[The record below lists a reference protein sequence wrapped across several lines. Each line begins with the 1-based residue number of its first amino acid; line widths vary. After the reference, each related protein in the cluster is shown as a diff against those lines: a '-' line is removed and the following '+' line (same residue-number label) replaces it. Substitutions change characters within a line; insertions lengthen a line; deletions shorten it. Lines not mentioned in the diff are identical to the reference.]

1 MAPPSGAGDGGGEVN
16 NPYLSADL
24 HNLATTWAMVA
35 PKVDTLKLHRKIRDI
50 FVQLCPKFGRDRPVV
65 VTFCEEWVCPLSTSK
80 SLSDTLW
87 GRREHEVLTAIVSPN
102 DTVTVVPASEALKV
116 LRESEAEQQA

>member
-1 MAPPSGAGDGGGEVN
+1 MT

-35 PKVDTLKLHRKIRDI
+35 PRVDTKILHR
-50 FVQLCPKFGRDRPVV
+50 GM
-65 VTFCEEWVCPLSTSK
+65 
-80 SLSDTLW
+80 
-87 GRREHEVLTAIVSPN
+87 HEVWQGLTGSTRTRPAVVWCANTHSDYALWANVLEARLLRVSADHEILTAIVSPN

>member
-1 MAPPSGAGDGGGEVN
+1 MT

-24 HNLATTWAMVA
+24 HNLATIWAMVA
-35 PKVDTLKLHRKIRDI
+35 PRVDTERLHRN
-50 FVQLCPKFGRDRPVV
+50 VAHLMAELCPKYGRDYPVAV
-65 VTFCEEWVCPLSTSK
+65 AFLETGVYTFPTSK

-116 LRESEAEQQA
+116 LRESEAEQKA